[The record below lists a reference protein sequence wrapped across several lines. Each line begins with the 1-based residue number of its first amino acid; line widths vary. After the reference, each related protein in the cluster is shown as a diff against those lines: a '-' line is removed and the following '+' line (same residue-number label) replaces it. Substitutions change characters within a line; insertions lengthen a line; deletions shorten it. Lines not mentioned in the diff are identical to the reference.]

1 MNKVYRVWW
10 YEGYED
16 AYGYPKTR
24 KAEKFFSTS
33 KKAESFKEEKGEDA
47 RLEEIEVE

>member
-1 MNKVYRVWW
+1 MSKIYRVWW

-24 KAEKFFSTS
+24 KAEKFFSTL
-33 KKAESFKEEKGEDA
+33 KKAEDFAKEIDGKT
-47 RLEEIEVE
+47 EEIEVE